1 MPVYHLVGSGD
12 KRARTS
18 VMAARLGT
26 DTAARILEV
35 AERLVQ
41 VQGFNAFSYADIS
54 GELRIR
60 KASLH
65 HHFPTKAA
73 LGQALIIRYHHRFVE
88 ALDRIE
94 RDYQDART
102 KLAKYVELYRG
113 VLRKQRMCLCG
124 VLAGDF
130 ETLPRPMQKRVV
142 DFFKANEVWL
152 TGVLEKGR
160 RAKVLRFQGAASA
173 TAAFL
178 VSSLEGAMLV
188 ARSYGKVSRFESV
201 ARKLIGDLA
210 KTNG

>member
-1 MPVYHLVGSGD
+1 
-12 KRARTS
+12 
-18 VMAARLGT
+18 MAARRGT

-54 GELRIR
+54 DQLHIR

-73 LGQALIIRYHHRFVE
+73 LGQALIARYHRTFVE
-88 ALDRIE
+88 ALAAIR
-94 RDYQDART
+94 RDHQDPRTMLARY
-102 KLAKYVELYRG
+102 AALYRE

-124 VLAGDF
+124 VLAAEF
-130 ETLPRPMQKRVV
+130 ETLPRSMRQRVV
-142 DFFKANEVWL
+142 DFFKANEAWL
-152 TGVLEKGR
+152 TGVLDEGR
-160 RAKVLRFQGAASA
+160 RAGVLDFPGSASS

-188 ARSYGKVSRFESV
+188 ARSYGRLARFEAV
-201 ARKLIGDLA
+201 VKKLIGDLTVA
-210 KTNG
+210 SAR